1 MRQRVRGPSTL
12 FVACVLLSGA
22 AQALAGNGT
31 SAPSEPATAKPVIP
45 TPAAVVPA
53 KPAEPDAGQ
62 ALSVAEKAAL
72 AKQRMER
79 CRLHPGTCEQ
89 GAKNVAKH
97 VKDKSKTTEQA
108 DAPERADQ

>member
-79 CRLHPGTCEQ
+79 CRLHPGSSRPNYGEKQCRDGPFE
-89 GAKNVAKH
+89 GLSH
-97 VKDKSKTTEQA
+97 GRY
-108 DAPERADQ
+108 PF